1 MEVYSMKKG
10 KKICII
16 IIIFFIVSLLLT
28 EVITSSIAKN
38 NYTLEGKTSTYTCDV
53 KHFLRLKTRIRVY
66 EEGTQKGEITGNFAW
81 GIFKQFHDPLEY
93 RDIDGTLINESSD
106 KYHFITQDDHTVVDN
121 NQEIVAVMKGRFKIF
136 GEMYDIYDRNGNCI
150 GVLKVGFTD
159 TSGGLYNAEGE
170 LVATYKSHL
179 LFKDY
184 QVEVGDKCEFED
196 DIVIMLFANYYSDH
210 AANISGGSSSSSSS
224 N

>member
-10 KKICII
+10 KKICIM
-16 IIIFFIVSLLLT
+16 IIIFIVFLLLA
-28 EVITSSIAKN
+28 EMITGIVKN
-38 NYTLEGKTSTYTCDV
+38 NYALEGKTSTYTCDV

-106 KYHFITQDDHTVVDN
+106 KYHFVTKDDHTVVDN
-121 NQEIVAVMKGRFKIF
+121 NKEVEAVMKGRYKIF
-136 GEMYDIYDRNGNCI
+136 GEMYDIYDRNGNYI

-159 TSGGLYNAEGE
+159 TIGGLYNVDGL

-179 LFKDY
+179 LFRDY
-184 QVEVGDKCEFED
+184 KVEVSSKCDFD
-196 DIVIMLFANYYSDH
+196 DDVVIMLFANYYSDH
-210 AANISGGSSSSSSS
+210 AAKNKNSGGSSNSSK
-224 N
+224 